1 MFEADLCLFW
11 LISEALGSPNQWCII
26 GLCKVG
32 LFLVGIVYILD
43 FLIGRSQ
50 QGQQDDAEGEAKMKE
65 EQEDLIVKGAS
76 LGW

>member
-1 MFEADLCLFW
+1 MFEVDLCLFW
-11 LISEALGSPNQWCII
+11 LISEALGSPNQCF

-43 FLIGRSQ
+43 FLIGRSEQ
-50 QGQQDDAEGEAKMKE
+50 EDAEGEPKMKE
-65 EQEDLIVKGAS
+65 EQEDQIVKGAS